1 MDQQL
6 NQIELINGAQRGD
19 RQCLGQLAQ
28 QARER
33 LYTYVYRLT
42 QQDDLAQ
49 EIVQESLLE
58 MCKVI
63 GKLKQSDR
71 FWPWLYGI
79 ATNKLRRYYRTE
91 QAQRRVAVS
100 SMKQKSTDKER
111 LDGLENLV
119 SEELKHIVSGAMKKL
134 RTRHKAVLVMRC
146 YDEMPYSDI
155 AESMGCSEFSTRML
169 FLRAKK
175 ALQRE
180 LSRNGLGRG
189 SLLAALVLFGKM
201 TAPSEAAAAQI
212 SVAAAVTKV
221 GLAAGIAG
229 AITSKTAIVS
239 LTAAGALTAG
249 TVVMKSGPFNQSTEN
264 PYPSLTTMQ
273 NIDQWSQTG
282 NTSKKFLYS
291 FPDGSAGH
299 MILSAT
305 SGTLGNKSYLQVLQ
319 DEKANYFYGNNRLN
333 INNYRM
339 FNRDLSVQ
347 QIPTDDP
354 KMIDFICQVEGS
366 QSTFEHVTTSGKNLL
381 VIAEQDQRNPNNQP
395 LAIRHYNALEED
407 YLLPNWPA
415 TAQTIDNRDQMHKRG
430 WTYFRIDGQINGRN
444 LFGTGRLPFVYL
456 YSKQYSPWIKLQVG
470 SLRIVD
476 NYMQAYI
483 NGQSSTENRTYKGGS
498 FFKGF
503 CRPWMGLHTIDTV
516 RRDAADERI
525 WFDTKLMPDGRF
537 AQVELTHED
546 AKIVYKIDMETDVV
560 DEITI
565 STERGDTANLKF
577 SYLES
582 VDGLDQEFL
591 PPGKPENPAA
601 AQGDPGI
608 LWLVQL
614 MAGSLK

>member
-6 NQIELINGAQRGD
+6 YQIELIKRAQRGD

-63 GKLKQSDR
+63 GKLKQADR

-79 ATNKLRRYYRTE
+79 AINKLRRYYRTE
-91 QAQRRVAVS
+91 QAQRRVAIS
-100 SMKQKSTDKER
+100 SMKIKSELKER
-111 LDGLENLV
+111 QDGLENLV

-146 YDEMPYSDI
+146 YDGMPYSDI

-169 FLRAKK
+169 FLRAKR

-180 LSRNGLGRG
+180 LSRNGLGKG
-189 SLLAALVLFGKM
+189 ALLTALVLFGKI

-212 SVAAAVTKV
+212 SVTAAATKV

-249 TVVMKSGPFNQSTEN
+249 TVVMKSGAFNQGAEGPYQSMTST
-264 PYPSLTTMQ
+264 Q
-273 NIDQWSQTG
+273 NIGQSGESD
-282 NTSKKFLYS
+282 NTNKKFWYY
-291 FPDGSAGH
+291 FPSGSAGP
-299 MILSAT
+299 MMLRAK
-305 SGTLGNKSYLQVLQ
+305 SGTVGDKSYWQVLQ
-319 DEKANYFYGNNRLN
+319 DEKANYYYSNNRLYT
-333 INNYRM
+333 NNYRM
-339 FNRDLSVQ
+339 WNRDLSVQ
-347 QIPTDDP
+347 KLPTDDT
-354 KMIDFICQVEGS
+354 KMTDFICQVEGS
-366 QSTFEHVTTSGKNLL
+366 KNTMGHVAARGNDLL
-381 VIAEQDQRNPNNQP
+381 VIAGQNQKDDNNQP
-395 LAIRHYNALEED
+395 WFTYHENALEED
-407 YLLPNWPA
+407 YFQPNWPT
-415 TAQTIDNRDQMHKRG
+415 TAKTIDNRDQMHKRG
-430 WTYFRIDGQINGRN
+430 WTYFRVEGRINGQN
-444 LFGTGRLPFVYL
+444 VFGTGRIPFVNLTTKRYG
-456 YSKQYSPWIKLQVG
+456 PWLKLQVG

-476 NYMQAYI
+476 NYKEAYI
-483 NGQSSTENRTYKGGS
+483 SRPSSTEAVKYKGGS
-498 FFKGF
+498 FFKGL

-516 RRDAADERI
+516 RRDAAEQRI
-525 WFDTKLMPDGRF
+525 WFETSYTPDTQF
-537 AQVELTHED
+537 ARVELTHED

-560 DEITI
+560 NEITF
-565 STERGDTANLKF
+565 TTDQGEMGNLKF

-582 VDGLDQEFL
+582 VEGLDQEFL
-591 PPGKPENPAA
+591 PPGKPRNPTASGSS
-601 AQGDPGI
+601 QGI
-608 LWLVQL
+608 LWLAQL
-614 MAGSLK
+614 MEGSLK

>member
-6 NQIELINGAQRGD
+6 FQIELIERAQRGD

-63 GKLKQSDR
+63 GKLQKSDR

-79 ATNKLRRYYRTE
+79 AINKLRRYYRTE
-91 QAQRRVAVS
+91 QAQRRVAIS
-100 SMKQKSTDKER
+100 SMKHKSTAKER
-111 LDGLENLV
+111 QDGLENLV

-146 YDEMPYSDI
+146 YDGMPYSDI

-212 SVAAAVTKV
+212 SVTAAATKV

-273 NIDQWSQTG
+273 NIDQWDQTG
-282 NTSKKFLYS
+282 NTSRKFLYS

-333 INNYRM
+333 INNYHM

-354 KMIDFICQVEGS
+354 KMTDFICQVEGS
-366 QSTFEHVTTSGKNLL
+366 KSTFEHVTTSGKNLL
-381 VIAEQDQRNPNNQP
+381 VIVEQDQRNPNNQP

-444 LFGTGRLPFVYL
+444 LFGTGRLPFVYF
-456 YSKQYSPWIKLQVG
+456 YSKQYNPWIKLQVG

-476 NYMQAYI
+476 NYVQAYI
-483 NGQSSTENRTYKGGS
+483 SRQSSTETGTYKGGS

-516 RRDAADERI
+516 RRDAAEERI